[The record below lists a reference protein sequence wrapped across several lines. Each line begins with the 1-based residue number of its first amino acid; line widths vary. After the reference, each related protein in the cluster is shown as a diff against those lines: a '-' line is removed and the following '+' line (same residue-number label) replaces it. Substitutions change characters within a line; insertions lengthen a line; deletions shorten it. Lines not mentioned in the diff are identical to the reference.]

1 MILSVQ
7 SHLRI
12 ELIDITA
19 EVQRVLKEL
28 PRVSKGI
35 CHVFVRHTTAGI
47 TINESADPDVC
58 RDLIDWLNRMVPH
71 QAGYR
76 HREGNS
82 DAHIKSSLVGVS
94 ACIPIENNLLQLGT
108 WQGIFFCEFDGP
120 RKRSVQIDVLPSPL
134 PMDVQP

>member
-1 MILSVQ
+1 MILPIQ
-7 SHLRI
+7 SQQRI

-28 PRVSKGI
+28 PRVSNGI
-35 CHVFVRHTTAGI
+35 CHIFVRHTTAAI
-47 TINESADPDVC
+47 TINESADPDVR
-58 RDLIDWLNRMVPH
+58 RDLIDWLNRMAPH

-82 DAHIKSSLVGVS
+82 DAHVKSSLVGVS
-94 ACIPIENNLLQLGT
+94 ATIPIENNRLLLGT

-120 RKRSVQIDVLPSPL
+120 RKRNIHIDILSSPL
-134 PMDVQP
+134 PVDIQP

>member
-1 MILSVQ
+1 MMLPIQ
-7 SHLRI
+7 SHQRI

-28 PRVSKGI
+28 PRVSSGI
-35 CHVFVRHTTAGI
+35 CHVFIRHTTAGI

-58 RDLIDWLNRMVPH
+58 RDLIDWLNGVAPH

-94 ACIPIENNLLQLGT
+94 ASIPIENNRLQLGT

-120 RKRSVQIDVLPSPL
+120 RKRSVHIDVLSSPL
-134 PMDVQP
+134 PVDVHP